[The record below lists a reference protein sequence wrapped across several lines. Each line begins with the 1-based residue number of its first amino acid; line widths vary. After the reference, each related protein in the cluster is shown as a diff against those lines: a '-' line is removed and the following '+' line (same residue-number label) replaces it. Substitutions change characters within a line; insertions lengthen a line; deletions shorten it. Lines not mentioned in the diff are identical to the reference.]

1 MHKHIPKNI
10 LPLEYGGT
18 QPAFDNTLW
27 RENILQSEEYF
38 HNLET
43 YNNETGTDGVPDNDT
58 DSLDDDA
65 GNSEFFDTETEDS
78 EFDES
83 DQRIFSPK
91 HSHVKQQNIEQIF
104 FQNEIQNLSINEKQ
118 SVEGTGQ
125 PNGISSVK

>member
-1 MHKHIPKNI
+1 M
-10 LPLEYGGT
+10 
-18 QPAFDNTLW
+18 
-27 RENILQSEEYF
+27 
-38 HNLET
+38 ET